1 MFFIVNF
8 EHDMSLLF
16 LVFLLLTLNK
26 SMFKFESKT
35 RLVYQS
41 IVFAVNKSSRPEM
54 FCLKKLFWKISQ
66 NSQMEFSS
74 GSMQVFSGLMAGLH
88 PNWKW

>member
-1 MFFIVNF
+1 
-8 EHDMSLLF
+8 MSLLF

-54 FCLKKLFWKISQ
+54 FKKALLKNFTKLTRNNCYLNK
-66 NSQMEFSS
+66 NSTPWQMFCNELK
-74 GSMQVFSGLMAGLH
+74 GLR
-88 PNWKW
+88 NFQDSYFIEQT